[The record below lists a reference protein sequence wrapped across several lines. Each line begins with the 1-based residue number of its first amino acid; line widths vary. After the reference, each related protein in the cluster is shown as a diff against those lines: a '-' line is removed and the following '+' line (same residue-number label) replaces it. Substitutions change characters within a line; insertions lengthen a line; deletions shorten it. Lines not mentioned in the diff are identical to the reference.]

1 MSEELV
7 RQWLAAV
14 LDVSTQFTVLVAIVA
29 TALFVLRSLPP
40 RVRHVMWLVVL
51 LRLAIPVG
59 LTSPWGVLPASFAH
73 PPSAVLPPAADGTRV
88 NRLPAS
94 ESSEA
99 SGSGAVVAGPTTRSG
114 ASMRATP
121 PSATTSF
128 GGLLF
133 MAWCIGV
140 LGLLTPPGGSIHAA
154 PTAFGSGGGAASG

>member
-29 TALFVLRSLPP
+29 AALFVLRSLPP

-51 LRLAIPVG
+51 LRLAIPAG

-88 NRLPAS
+88 FRGIRIERGRRRSNDAVRRSHAGDATQCDHVIRRL
-94 ESSEA
+94 
-99 SGSGAVVAGPTTRSG
+99 AVHGVVYRRPR
-114 ASMRATP
+114 P
-121 PSATTSF
+121 PD
-128 GGLLF
+128 
-133 MAWCIGV
+133 
-140 LGLLTPPGGSIHAA
+140 PPGGSIRAV
-154 PTAFGSGGGAASG
+154 PTAFGSGRGAASG